1 MHFQNR
7 AVHKTRFA
15 QWLNINN
22 ERILVKAFLF
32 MGESWQAAHVNSRKV
47 IVQKPQGN
55 SLLVD
60 SWNKR
65 LSCVR
70 TNNRRGKS
78 RYHCVHN
85 HFILAN
91 IDILNLPFTKQLD
104 LHISWIKP
112 VKLFVKIKYTSV
124 WSVMFLNRKI
134 FKHKRLTDKKY
145 LGIKNH
151 VKILN
156 LSLLNESIKL

>member
-1 MHFQNR
+1 MTFLSDCVTSTDWCAFSKACSPQNKIR
-7 AVHKTRFA
+7 TVVSTMK
-15 QWLNINN
+15 INN
-22 ERILVKAFLF
+22 EGILVKAFLF

-70 TNNRRGKS
+70 TNSPCGKS

-91 IDILNLPFTKQLD
+91 IDILNLTFTKQLD
-104 LHISWIKP
+104 
-112 VKLFVKIKYTSV
+112 
-124 WSVMFLNRKI
+124 
-134 FKHKRLTDKKY
+134 
-145 LGIKNH
+145 
-151 VKILN
+151 
-156 LSLLNESIKL
+156 

>member
-1 MHFQNR
+1 MIQHDFFKKLCNKYYRLMWIFQKH

-22 ERILVKAFLF
+22 EGILVKAFLF

-70 TNNRRGKS
+70 TNSHRGKS

-104 LHISWIKP
+104 SHILWNKNR
-112 VKLFVKIKYTSV
+112 
-124 WSVMFLNRKI
+124 WSCLWRLNTLQYGQLC
-134 FKHKRLTDKKY
+134 F
-145 LGIKNH
+145 
-151 VKILN
+151 
-156 LSLLNESIKL
+156 